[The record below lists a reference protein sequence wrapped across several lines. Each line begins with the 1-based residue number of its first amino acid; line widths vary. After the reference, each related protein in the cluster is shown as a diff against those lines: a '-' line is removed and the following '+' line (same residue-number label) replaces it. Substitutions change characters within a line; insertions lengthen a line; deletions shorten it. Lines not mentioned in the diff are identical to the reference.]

1 MASERVLMGASNS
14 HKAGSTVDAGL
25 PNITG
30 SAYGDVQQSG
40 NPVYWSGSGAIQTS
54 QDSGGSGIV
63 MYKVADYGNHR
74 SILKFNASKSNEIYG
89 RSKTV
94 QPAAYYVNI
103 WQRVS

>member
-40 NPVYWSGSGAIQTS
+40 ASVCWGGSGAIQTS
-54 QDSGGSGIV
+54 NDTGGNGIC
-63 MYKVADYGNHR
+63 MYKVANYGNHR
-74 SILKFNASKSNEIYG
+74 SILKFNASKSNGIYG
-89 RSKTV
+89 RSGTV